1 MIKKWRRAWLLTQP
15 TLINKRKKSLLPVVL
30 QRQTLADG
38 LARYLAQL
46 GLERGHKTKTL
57 DDILNEDE
65 SVNGRNDAG
74 QDNDNYDVQSCV
86 SEPLTAN
93 PDRSERCCNPIC
105 QHGRMN
111 ANQGKKF
118 CCDRC
123 RLDGYVLRRA
133 RAMLEEVGIVEF
145 NAILQRDK

>member
-1 MIKKWRRAWLLTQP
+1 M
-15 TLINKRKKSLLPVVL
+15 LPVVL

-46 GLERGHKTKTL
+46 GLERRHKTKTL

-74 QDNDNYDVQSCV
+74 TTMISIDAQSCV
-86 SEPLTAN
+86 IEPLTAN
-93 PDRSERCCNPIC
+93 PDRSERCSNPFC
-105 QHGRMN
+105 QHGSMN
-111 ANQGKKF
+111 AKQGKKF

-123 RLDGYVLRRA
+123 RLDGNVLRRA
-133 RAMLEEVGIVEF
+133 RAMLEEVGIVGF

>member
-1 MIKKWRRAWLLTQP
+1 M
-15 TLINKRKKSLLPVVL
+15 
-30 QRQTLADG
+30 
-38 LARYLAQL
+38 
-46 GLERGHKTKTL
+46 
-57 DDILNEDE
+57 
-65 SVNGRNDAG
+65 NDAG

-111 ANQGKKF
+111 AS
-118 CCDRC
+118 
-123 RLDGYVLRRA
+123 A